1 VTATADQST
10 VPTATRGRI
19 PGLDALRA
27 AALLLGILLH
37 ALMPFLPP
45 DPAGGPS
52 WLVTDDETS
61 MGALLIVG
69 TIHLFRMSL
78 FMVLAGYFGRMVLR
92 RRGVWSYLQDR
103 FVRILLPAVVFWP
116 VAVLPLGIL
125 AVVAGERRGITVIPL
140 PDAGLAGV
148 SPGQLWFLLV
158 LFECVVIT
166 LTVRAAGLRVLGAE
180 RAERIASAVGRAL
193 AAPYGVVLAA
203 IPYAA
208 AIVLQGSPAGGII
221 APPTIVPTLSSTVGY
236 LGAFAVGWWLHAA
249 DGSLMAIGTRW
260 RWTLGLAVPMS
271 VVTFVVSGFLGL
283 PLPVSGGL
291 LGLGAWLWVY
301 GLMGVCVRYWTAEK
315 PWVRYL
321 ADAAYWMYLMHLPLL
336 VALEIPLAQLR
347 WPIIAKL
354 VVVCGITVVVLLVS
368 YHLLVR
374 STFLG
379 RWLNGHR
386 YPFTW
391 RRHAHSSLA

>member
-1 VTATADQST
+1 
-10 VPTATRGRI
+10 
-19 PGLDALRA
+19 
-27 AALLLGILLH
+27 
-37 ALMPFLPP
+37 
-45 DPAGGPS
+45 
-52 WLVTDDETS
+52 
-61 MGALLIVG
+61 
-69 TIHLFRMSL
+69 
-78 FMVLAGYFGRMVLR
+78 
-92 RRGVWSYLQDR
+92 
-103 FVRILLPAVVFWP
+103 
-116 VAVLPLGIL
+116 
-125 AVVAGERRGITVIPL
+125 
-140 PDAGLAGV
+140 
-148 SPGQLWFLLV
+148 
-158 LFECVVIT
+158 
-166 LTVRAAGLRVLGAE
+166 
-180 RAERIASAVGRAL
+180 
-193 AAPYGVVLAA
+193 
-203 IPYAA
+203 
-208 AIVLQGSPAGGII
+208 
-221 APPTIVPTLSSTVGY
+221 
-236 LGAFAVGWWLHAA
+236 
-249 DGSLMAIGTRW
+249 
-260 RWTLGLAVPMS
+260 MS